1 MIPLDIVIL
10 WHFLIFETHEAIPIK
25 VFHDRYQFP
34 FYLWRIEAIPKYHK
48 ITKYHDHDFLKNG
61 LNFCNDHLTRMF
73 FQKKKKKIDEIY
85 VFLRFHTHVAKA
97 RNISRI
103 RTCRKLK

>member
-10 WHFLIFETHEAIPIK
+10 RYFLIFETHEAIPIK

-34 FYLWRIEAIPKYHK
+34 FYLWRIEAIPKYYK

-61 LNFCNDHLTRMF
+61 LNFSNDHLTRMF
-73 FQKKKKKIDEIY
+73 FQKKKNLDEIY

>member
-10 WHFLIFETHEAIPIK
+10 RYFLIFETHEAIPIK

-34 FYLWRIEAIPKYHK
+34 FYLWRIEAIPKYYK

-61 LNFCNDHLTRMF
+61 LNFSNDNLKSIVS
-73 FQKKKKKIDEIY
+73 KKWKKY
-85 VFLRFHTHVAKA
+85 VFFFGFMSTWQNPKTFTESEHPG
-97 RNISRI
+97 N
-103 RTCRKLK
+103 

>member
-10 WHFLIFETHEAIPIK
+10 RHFLIFETHEAIPIK

-73 FQKKKKKIDEIY
+73 FQKKKKK
-85 VFLRFHTHVAKA
+85 
-97 RNISRI
+97 
-103 RTCRKLK
+103 